1 MLRSGNTIRLT
12 EQERLL
18 YESLTGKGRPAPTT
32 VEEHNRR
39 LDESV
44 KDYASRA
51 TAEER
56 LLAAIAE
63 SLKIAD
69 VGPGER

>member
-1 MLRSGNTIRLT
+1 MLRIGNTIRLT

-18 YESLTGKGRPAPTT
+18 YESLTGKGLPAPTT

-44 KDYASRA
+44 KDYASRD

-56 LLAAIAE
+56 LLASIAE
-63 SLKIAD
+63 SLKIPD
-69 VGPGER
+69 TENDGQ